1 MKNIGSVAFSA
12 DSSIR
17 FMTEC
22 LPAFGGKR
30 MFLSEKLKKSYTVR
44 PGFAVENSYCLCY
57 NSDNLGIEYLCI
69 NIQKSLFL

>member
-1 MKNIGSVAFSA
+1 MKNMGSVAFSA

-44 PGFAVENSYCLCY
+44 PGFEVENSYCLCY
-57 NSDNLGIEYLCI
+57 NSDNLGIGYLCI
-69 NIQKSLFL
+69 NIQKNLFL